1 MPTQTSAVFCKC
13 LAEWKQWRREGK
25 TVGAAPAG
33 FYCNYVTHS
42 DEIQYA
48 CYQLMFARSDM
59 FPSKDVA
66 LEKFRCV
73 EIFLLH

>member
-48 CYQLMFARSDM
+48 LLPTNVRS
-59 FPSKDVA
+59 F
-66 LEKFRCV
+66 
-73 EIFLLH
+73 